1 MRIEERIHA
10 FMMLSKFTGVNV
22 ISHFS
27 IKNGESF
34 TPVSEKNIQKSSE
47 ESWQRQRQKS
57 IMMI

>member
-10 FMMLSKFTGVNV
+10 LMMLSKFTGVNV

-27 IKNGESF
+27 IKKRESF
-34 TPVSEKNIQKSSE
+34 TRASEKDIQKSSE
-47 ESWQRQRQKS
+47 ESWQRRRQKS